1 MVINVFLWQNK
12 HVNFLHEKHQKIDSG
27 IYGMKHV
34 LGIDGTAPVLEPSF
48 KAATRL
54 KCELPTNIELESV
67 PLMEISL

>member
-1 MVINVFLWQNK
+1 
-12 HVNFLHEKHQKIDSG
+12 
-27 IYGMKHV
+27 MKHV
-34 LGIDGTAPVLEPSF
+34 LGIDGTAPVLETSF